1 MYRGIGFRSASRSWI
16 GKQSEREG
24 EKVDDEQLNSDRDSW
39 AKGMEKT
46 YLSVGNGRTEQG
58 GKVLVALLLLVPGF
72 PPLGDGLSMEDEDV
86 EEGVEEEDGVRLDGD
101 RVEQDGEGFGVDGVR
116 HEGRLDHNEGIVDVF
131 SVQDVTGSL
140 KRYASQR

>member
-1 MYRGIGFRSASRSWI
+1 
-16 GKQSEREG
+16 
-24 EKVDDEQLNSDRDSW
+24 
-39 AKGMEKT
+39 MEKT

-101 RVEQDGEGFGVDGVR
+101 RVE
-116 HEGRLDHNEGIVDVF
+116 HNERVVDVF